1 MQGILKICE
10 KAGANVEYTEILK
23 QVISTYGNP
32 KDVLQKLQKIISSP
46 ALEELKTITTA
57 LENAGC
63 GDIISIDFSV
73 VNDMNYYNGI
83 VFKGFINGIPSG
95 ILSGGQY
102 DKLMQKMNR
111 SSKAIGFAVYLDLLE
126 RLSNTADSFDIDAI
140 LLYDD
145 NCTLMCIQSAVDTL
159 TSKGMSVI
167 AQTEIPEKLKYKHL
181 FKITNGEVTKVENN
195 A

>member
-1 MQGILKICE
+1 M
-10 KAGANVEYTEILK
+10 
-23 QVISTYGNP
+23 
-32 KDVLQKLQKIISSP
+32 QKLQKIISSP

-57 LENAGC
+57 LESAGC

>member
-1 MQGILKICE
+1 
-10 KAGANVEYTEILK
+10 
-23 QVISTYGNP
+23 
-32 KDVLQKLQKIISSP
+32 
-46 ALEELKTITTA
+46 
-57 LENAGC
+57 
-63 GDIISIDFSV
+63 
-73 VNDMNYYNGI
+73 MNYYNGI
-83 VFKGFINGIPSG
+83 VFKGFVSGVPSG

-126 RLSNTADSFDIDAI
+126 RLSNSTDSFDIDAI
-140 LLYDD
+140 LLYDN

-181 FKITNGEVTKVENN
+181 FKITNGEVTEIENN